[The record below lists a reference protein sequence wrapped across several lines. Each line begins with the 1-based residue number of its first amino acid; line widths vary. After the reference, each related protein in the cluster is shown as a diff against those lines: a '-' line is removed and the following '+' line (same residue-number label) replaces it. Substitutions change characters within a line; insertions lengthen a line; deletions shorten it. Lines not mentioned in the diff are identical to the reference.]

1 MVKRHLSDKDH
12 GTSLRLFLYIWI
24 MYAVIYMTKNCFSGA
39 MASIVKEGIMTKSET
54 GLITALFYAA
64 YAPFQIVGG
73 KMADKYRPDILLLIG
88 ILGAGL
94 SNLIIYF
101 FCENYIVMLIT
112 WTFNGIIQF
121 GIWPA
126 IFKIVSSELAHDH
139 RIRGVYYITFASTFG
154 LCFAFI
160 SGAIMTDWRDNFLL
174 SAILMFVSAVG
185 LMIIYPKA
193 AKKMVEDDG
202 VPAKAVHHD
211 MEIPENLDTSS
222 KTMFKKCGLYILL
235 PALIFRSVVELG
247 VKNFAP
253 TMLMESYPFLSDT
266 VSNYLNLPIILSSLV
281 GMFFAKRLYP
291 KRIPDIIRGI
301 RLFLTIL
308 VPLLCVLVLVG
319 YLNVVLILITL
330 IFAMATSAAAGLF
343 TSFYSMK
350 FAKYGKNGE
359 VAGLINAGASL
370 GVVVQSF
377 GLTLIADHFGWQAVM
392 GVLVGLIAV
401 AVILVSIA
409 IPKWKKFAREYHM

>member
-1 MVKRHLSDKDH
+1 MNKRHLSEKDH

-24 MYAVIYMTKNCFSGA
+24 MYAVVYMTKNCFSGA
-39 MASIVKEGIMTKSET
+39 MATIVKEGIMTKSQT
-54 GLITALFYAA
+54 GLITALFYAV

-88 ILGAGL
+88 LLGAGL
-94 SNLIIYF
+94 SNLIIYLNQ
-101 FCENYIVMLIT
+101 NYIVMLIT

-139 RIRGVYYITFASTFG
+139 RIKGVYYITFASTFG

-160 SGAIMTDWRDNFLL
+160 SGAIMTDWKNNFLL
-174 SAILMFVSAVG
+174 SAILMFISAVG
-185 LMIIYPKA
+185 LMLIYPKA
-193 AKKMVEDDG
+193 AKKMIDDDG
-202 VPAKAVHHD
+202 TPARAIHHD

-235 PALIFRSVVELG
+235 PALISRSVVELG

-253 TMLMESYPFLSDT
+253 TMFMESYPYLSDT
-266 VSNYLNLPIILSSLV
+266 ISNYLNIPIILSSLI
-281 GMFFAKRLYP
+281 GMFIAKRLYP
-291 KRIPDIIRGI
+291 NRISDIMRGI
-301 RLFLTIL
+301 RMFLTIL
-308 VPLLCVLVLVG
+308 IPLLGVMIFVG
-319 YLNVVLILITL
+319 KINVVLILITL
-330 IFAMATSAAAGLF
+330 IFAMASSAAAGLF
-343 TSFYSMK
+343 TQYYSMK

-359 VAGLINAGASL
+359 VAGIINAGASL

-377 GLTLIADHFGWQAVM
+377 GLTLVADHFGWQAVM
-392 GVLVGLIAV
+392 CVLVGLISAAV
-401 AVILVSIA
+401 LLISIV
-409 IPKWKKFAREYHM
+409 IPKWKKFTREYHM